1 MNEFNNEQP
10 FEEQEGGFDPKELF
24 FKCLIRWPWFILSLL
39 VCLGGAWVYL
49 KQSTPVYNVSATV
62 FIKDDKTGGS
72 GNALN
77 QMEELGF
84 ISSSQNIDNEIEVL
98 RSKSLVKN
106 VVTELNLYTTYYKE
120 GTFRNEEQY
129 LTTPVRVDLTA
140 QEADQLK
147 QSVAMQLSLQAN
159 GVVTVSAHIYG
170 EDVSAHFEKLPA
182 VWPTAAGTFSFVAVD
197 SAYAQYAPLEL
208 QVYVSSPLSV
218 AKGFVGSLT
227 IKPTTKATSITT
239 VALRTTNKRKGE
251 AFINKLIEVYN
262 RNANDD
268 KNEVTR
274 KSAEF
279 IDERIAIINTELG
292 STEEE
297 LASFKQSAGL
307 TNLSTDAQ
315 IALSGN
321 TEYERLRVENGTQLN
336 LVQYL
341 SDYINNP
348 ANANDVLPVNVG
360 LNDANL
366 SNLITR
372 YNEMVLER
380 DRLLR
385 ASSDSNPVVVR
396 LNTSIRDMKSNLL
409 TSISSVQR
417 GLLITKTDLDRQA
430 VKYSNRISNAPT
442 QERKLVGITRQQ
454 EIKAGLYLMLLQK
467 REENAIALAATA
479 NNAKIVDDALAD
491 DAPVSPQTQR
501 IYLIALVIGLVFP
514 IAVIYLR
521 ELLQFK
527 IESRR
532 DVEKLTSVPVIG
544 EVPLAKDVVQSIAV
558 HENNNDM
565 MAEVFRDIR
574 TDLQFMLTEGKKVV
588 LLTSTISGEG
598 KTFTAA
604 NLAISFALL
613 GKKVVII
620 GLDIRKPGLNKVF
633 AVDRKQEGIT
643 QYLASPSTVNLM
655 DFVRPSGV
663 NANLFILPAG
673 AIPPN
678 PTELLAR
685 EALVDAVNMLKKH
698 FDYVIIDSAPIG
710 LMSDTK
716 LIARTADATLYICR
730 ADYTHKSDY
739 QLINELKAEGKLPQ
753 LCTVINGIDY
763 TKRKYGYGYAYGY
776 GKKYGYG
783 YGRRYGYG
791 YGEEKG
797 RK

>member
-1 MNEFNNEQP
+1 MHEFNNEQP
-10 FEEQEGGFDPKELF
+10 FDEQPGGGFDPKELF
-24 FKCLIRWPWFILSLL
+24 FKCLIRWPWFILSFL

-62 FIKDDKTGGS
+62 FIKDDKSGGTGG
-72 GNALN
+72 ALN
-77 QMEELGF
+77 QMEEMGF
-84 ISSSQNIDNEIEVL
+84 ISSTSNMDNEIEVL
-98 RSKSLVKN
+98 RSKSLVRN
-106 VVTELNLYTTYYKE
+106 VVTELDLYTTYYKE

-147 QSVAMQLSLQAN
+147 QSVALQLTLQPN
-159 GVVTVSAHIYG
+159 GAVEVSAHLYG
-170 EDVSAHFEKLPA
+170 EDVHARFEKLPA

-197 SAYAQYAPLEL
+197 SAYAQHAPLEL
-208 QVYVSSPLSV
+208 QVYVSPPLSV
-218 AKGFVGSLT
+218 AKGFVGSLS

-239 VALRTTNKRKGE
+239 VSLHTTNKRKGE
-251 AFINKLIEVYN
+251 DFINKLIEVYN

-321 TEYERLRVENGTQLN
+321 SEYERLRVENGTQLN

-341 SDYINNP
+341 SDYITNP
-348 ANANDVLPVNVG
+348 VNANDVLPVNVG

-385 ASSDSNPVVVR
+385 ASSANNPVVVR
-396 LNTSIRDMKSNLL
+396 LNTSIRDMKTNLL
-409 TSISSVQR
+409 TSIESVQR
-417 GLLITKTDLDRQA
+417 GLLITKADIDRQA
-430 VKYSNRISNAPT
+430 KKYSSRISDAPT
-442 QERKLVGITRQQ
+442 QERQLVGITRQQ

-491 DAPVSPQTQR
+491 DAPVSPQAQR
-501 IYLIALVIGLVFP
+501 IYLIALALGLLLPIG
-514 IAVIYLR
+514 IIYLR
-521 ELLQFK
+521 DLLQFK
-527 IESRR
+527 IEGRR

-544 EVPLAKDVVQSIAV
+544 EVPFAKDIIQSIAV
-558 HENNNDM
+558 EENKNDM

-574 TDLQFMLTEGKKVV
+574 TSLQFMLTEGKKVV

-633 AVDRKQEGIT
+633 TIDRKQEGIT

-663 NANLFILPAG
+663 NANLFVLPAG

-685 EALVDAVNMLKKH
+685 EALVDAVETLKKQ
-698 FDYVIIDSAPIG
+698 FDYVVIDSAPIG

-716 LIARTADATLYICR
+716 LIARTADATVYICR

-763 TKRKYGYGYAYGY
+763 TRRKYGYGYAYGY

-791 YGEEKG
+791 YGQEGGK
-797 RK
+797 